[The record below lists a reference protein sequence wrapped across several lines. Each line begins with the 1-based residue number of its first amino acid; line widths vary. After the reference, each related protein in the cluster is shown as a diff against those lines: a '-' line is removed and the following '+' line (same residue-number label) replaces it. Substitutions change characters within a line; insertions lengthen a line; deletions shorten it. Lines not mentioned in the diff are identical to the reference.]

1 MNTVLEVANVEKYY
15 GNKGNLTKALDKIS
29 FQVEEGEFVG
39 IMGASGSG
47 KTTLLNCLST
57 IDRITS
63 GKIVVDDVDI
73 TRLKGNHLNRFRR
86 EELGFIFQDFNL
98 LDTLT
103 AYENI
108 ALALTI
114 QRVKPGKI
122 EKDVKKVAEQLGITA
137 VLNKYPYE
145 MSGGQKQR
153 VACAR
158 AIVGNPKLVL
168 ADEPTKKVAEQL
180 GITAVLNKYP
190 YEMSGGQKQ
199 RVACARAIVGN
210 PKLVLADEPTG
221 ALDSKAA
228 RMLLENFQF
237 MNQKLGATILMVTHD
252 AFTAS
257 YADRILFIKDGKLFN
272 ELHRGEDSRKEFFG
286 RIIEVVTLLGGEL
299 NDVI

>member
-1 MNTVLEVANVEKYY
+1 MHTVLEVVNVEKYY
-15 GNKGNLTKALDKIS
+15 GNRGSLTKALDKIS
-29 FQVEEGEFVG
+29 FEVQEGEFVG

-47 KTTLLNCLST
+47 KTTLLNCIST
-57 IDRITS
+57 IDRVTS
-63 GKIVVDDVDI
+63 GKIIINDVDI
-73 TRLKGNHLNRFRR
+73 TRLKGNHLNKFRR

-108 ALALTI
+108 ALALSI
-114 QRVKPGKI
+114 QRVKPEKIVKEVEKIGKELDI
-122 EKDVKKVAEQLGITA
+122 SS
-137 VLNKYPYE
+137 VLHKYPYE

-158 AIVGNPKLVL
+158 AM
-168 ADEPTKKVAEQL
+168 
-180 GITAVLNKYP
+180 ITRP
-190 YEMSGGQKQ
+190 Q
-199 RVACARAIVGN
+199 
-210 PKLVLADEPTG
+210 LVLADEPTG
-221 ALDSKAA
+221 ALDSKSA
-228 RMLLENFQF
+228 RMLLENFQY
-237 MNQKLGATILMVTHD
+237 MNQTLGATILMVTHD

-299 NDVI
+299 NDVL